1 MEIKLNSWDIN
12 EAIVDYIKKKHD
24 LDIDFKSMHDYP
36 CFKYTE
42 REVVYKRHKNGK
54 VKKNQDG
61 LWLIDEKQTKY
72 VTKYAEVSD
81 DSCISFYLD

>member
-12 EAIVDYIKKKHD
+12 EAIVDYLKKKHD
-24 LDIDFKSMHDYP
+24 LDIDFESMHDYP

-61 LWLIDEKQTKY
+61 LWLIDDKQTKY

>member
-12 EAIVDYIKKKHD
+12 EAIADYVKKKHS
-24 LDIDFKSMHDYP
+24 LDIDFTEMHDYP

-54 VKKNQDG
+54 VKKHKNG
-61 LWLIDEKQTKY
+61 YWLIDEKQTKY

-81 DSCISFYLD
+81 DSSISFYLD

>member
-12 EAIVDYIKKKHD
+12 EAIVDYLKKKHD
-24 LDIDFKSMHDYP
+24 LNIDFKSMHDYP
-36 CFKYTE
+36 CFEYTE
-42 REVVYKRHKNGK
+42 RELVYKRHKNGK
-54 VKKNQDG
+54 VKKNKDG
-61 LWLIDEKQTKY
+61 SWLVDDKQTKY

>member
-12 EAIVDYIKKKHD
+12 EAIVDYLKKKHN
-24 LDIDFKSMHDYP
+24 LNIDFTEMSDYP

-54 VKKNQDG
+54 VKKDKDG
-61 LWLIDEKQTKY
+61 MWLIDRDKTKY
-72 VTKYAEVSD
+72 IPKYAEVSD
-81 DSCISFYLD
+81 DSYISFYID

>member
-12 EAIVDYIKKKHD
+12 EAIVDYLKKKHD
-24 LDIDFKSMHDYP
+24 LDIDFESMHDTP

-42 REVVYKRHKNGK
+42 REVVFKRHKNGK
-54 VKKNQDG
+54 VKKNKDG
-61 LWLIDEKQTKY
+61 LWLIDKEQTKY
-72 VTKYAEVSD
+72 VTKYAEVGD